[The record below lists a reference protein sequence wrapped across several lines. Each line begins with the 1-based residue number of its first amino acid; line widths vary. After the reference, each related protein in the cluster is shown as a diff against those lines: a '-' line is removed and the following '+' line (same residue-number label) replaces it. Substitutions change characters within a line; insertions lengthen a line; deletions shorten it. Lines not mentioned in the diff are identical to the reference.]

1 MARVCRPVHLME
13 PVSAPEPE
21 PVAGCDVCAAL
32 AEQRARAQA
41 ARDRSKAA
49 DCNVE
54 MRRHSHP
61 KGGRA

>member
-1 MARVCRPVHLME
+1 MPRTCRSVHLGE
-13 PVSAPEPE
+13 PAPDPV

-32 AEQRARAQA
+32 AAQRARAYA
-41 ARDRSKAA
+41 AGDRSKAT

-61 KGGRA
+61 KAR